1 MKPFSSLFTR
11 ASLCLAITIVATAT
25 QAAGP
30 VTLLGTPLLF
40 PALKEALRAMRDEQ
54 RIENTQA
61 LEALEAIRQLQPMR
75 IKSVHLAQQ
84 STLPMAPR
92 MTLRQ
97 QSETDAPPRL

>member
-1 MKPFSSLFTR
+1 MKPSSSLLTR
-11 ASLCLAITIVATAT
+11 TSLCLAIAVVATAA

-40 PALKEALRAMRDEQ
+40 PALKEALRDMRDEQ
-54 RIENTQA
+54 RIQNTQ
-61 LEALEAIRQLQPMR
+61 ALEAIRQLQPMR

>member
-1 MKPFSSLFTR
+1 MKPSSSLLTR
-11 ASLCLAITIVATAT
+11 TSLCLAIAVVATAA

-40 PALKEALRAMRDEQ
+40 PALKEALRDMRDMRDEQ
-54 RIENTQA
+54 RIENTQ
-61 LEALEAIRQLQPMR
+61 ALEAIRQLQPMR

>member
-11 ASLCLAITIVATAT
+11 TSLCLAIAVAVAATAA

-30 VTLLGTPLLF
+30 VALLGTPLLF

-54 RIENTQA
+54 RIENTQ
-61 LEALEAIRQLQPMR
+61 ALEAIRQLQPMR

>member
-1 MKPFSSLFTR
+1 MKPSSSLLTR
-11 ASLCLAITIVATAT
+11 TSLCLAIAVAATAV

-54 RIENTQA
+54 RIENTQ
-61 LEALEAIRQLQPMR
+61 ALEAIRQLQPMR